1 LVREKATPIASD
13 ERFPR
18 WPQPSFNGS
27 LPSIEEQA
35 MELCI
40 VLAIAALASAGLVS
54 GMRLRVP
61 SGDCRTPA
69 NAR

>member
-1 LVREKATPIASD
+1 MNGFLVGRNPAST
-13 ERFPR
+13 
-18 WPQPSFNGS
+18 G
-27 LPSIEEQA
+27 LPSIGEQA

-61 SGDCRTPA
+61 SGDCRMPA